1 MIHLMVVRPYTKIM
15 IFRFLFLLTKIFI
28 EYLSKKYVSEL
39 ESLPAAAEV
48 SATRSDVNT
57 V

>member
-1 MIHLMVVRPYTKIM
+1 MIHLVVVRAVHKNHAFSVSFCLTE
-15 IFRFLFLLTKIFI
+15 IFSISPKST
-28 EYLSKKYVSEL
+28 VSEL

-48 SATRSDVNT
+48 SAPRSDVNT